1 VGICNDD
8 HVAMLA
14 EEIQAQYRRL
24 FEVGEKLAQAKQS
37 LEAKDEELA
46 KLQGKADILQ
56 DEVLKRGMQVRNL
69 DERWAEMAN
78 EVNDTHKRNEE
89 LEAELTTAR
98 RRLNLQMDTTA
109 QVEKKLVD
117 ALGVLSDRDIEVERL
132 QFALKDKENEL
143 ESVRDE
149 HRTQI
154 DELRTELNDVKEL
167 YYNRLKIEEVQD
179 EEIERLRSKNKQ
191 RVKVVELR
199 WLLDGHTDV
208 LDEHRTAILQ
218 VREAVDQNKETLSA
232 AQREMLATLDRHDG
246 LISKA
251 FACIDNHSDSIY
263 KQQQSIDALLSA
275 IENQPKTKDDLW
287 TYIRR
292 QMNQQGVGGN
302 NEEEE
307 AR

>member
-1 VGICNDD
+1 MGTYTDTYVE
-8 HVAMLA
+8 MLQ
-14 EEIQAQYRRL
+14 EDLQHQYRKC
-24 FEVGEKLAQAKQS
+24 FEVGNVLVQALQAS
-37 LEAKDEELA
+37 EAKDEEL
-46 KLQGKADILQ
+46 
-56 DEVLKRGMQVRNL
+56 
-69 DERWAEMAN
+69 
-78 EVNDTHKRNEE
+78 
-89 LEAELTTAR
+89 TAVR

-117 ALGVLSDRDIEVERL
+117 ALGVLSDRDIEIERL
-132 QFALKDKENEL
+132 TFALKDKDDEL

-154 DELRTELNDVKEL
+154 DELMT
-167 YYNRLKIEEVQD
+167 
-179 EEIERLRSKNKQ
+179 EIERLRRKNKQ

-263 KQQQSIDALLSA
+263 KQQQSIYKQQQSIDALLSA

>member
-1 VGICNDD
+1 MGTYTDTYVE
-8 HVAMLA
+8 ML
-14 EEIQAQYRRL
+14 QQDLQHQYRKV
-24 FEVGEKLAQAKQS
+24 FEVSKQLTDE
-37 LEAKDEELA
+37 LEIARRTIE
-46 KLQGKADILQ
+46 
-56 DEVLKRGMQVRNL
+56 NL
-69 DERWAEMAN
+69 DTNSCVLYSENQRLETQFQAVKKLLDAERN
-78 EVNDTHKRNEE
+78 N
-89 LEAELTTAR
+89 
-98 RRLNLQMDTTA
+98 TA

-117 ALGVLSDRDIEVERL
+117 ALGVLSDRDSEIERL
-132 QFALKDKENEL
+132 TFALKGSDNEL
-143 ESVRDE
+143 ESIRNGYE
-149 HRTQI
+149 NRI

-191 RVKVVELR
+191 RVKVVELQD
-199 WLLDGHTDV
+199 LVNKHVNV
-208 LDEHRTAILQ
+208 LNIHSACITEVQSVI
-218 VREAVDQNKETLSA
+218 DQNKEVASA

>member
-1 VGICNDD
+1 MGTCTDTYVE
-8 HVAMLA
+8 MLQQDPQHHYRKHFEIS
-14 EEIQAQYRRL
+14 EEL
-24 FEVGEKLAQAKQS
+24 GEALMAS
-37 LEAKDEELA
+37 EAKDEEL
-46 KLQGKADILQ
+46 
-56 DEVLKRGMQVRNL
+56 
-69 DERWAEMAN
+69 
-78 EVNDTHKRNEE
+78 
-89 LEAELTTAR
+89 TAAGQL
-98 RRLNLQMDTTA
+98 LNLQMDTTA
-109 QVEKKLVD
+109 QVEKKLAD

-132 QFALKDKENEL
+132 TFALKDKDDEL

-149 HRTQI
+149 HRTQIDELMTEI

-179 EEIERLRSKNKQ
+179 EEIERLRLKNKQ

>member
-1 VGICNDD
+1 MGTYTDSYVEALNRD
-8 HVAMLA
+8 L
-14 EEIQAQYRRL
+14 QYQYRRL
-24 FEVGEKLAQAKQS
+24 FEVGEELAQAKQS
-37 LEAKDEELA
+37 LESKDEELTA
-46 KLQGKADILQ
+46 
-56 DEVLKRGMQVRNL
+56 
-69 DERWAEMAN
+69 
-78 EVNDTHKRNEE
+78 
-89 LEAELTTAR
+89 AR

-109 QVEKKLVD
+109 QVEKKLAD

-132 QFALKDKENEL
+132 TFALKGSDNEL
-143 ESVRDE
+143 ESIRNGYE
-149 HRTQI
+149 NRI

-302 NEEEE
+302 NEGEE

>member
-1 VGICNDD
+1 MGTCTDTYVE
-8 HVAMLA
+8 MLQQDPQHHYRKHFEIS
-14 EEIQAQYRRL
+14 EEL
-24 FEVGEKLAQAKQS
+24 GEALMAS
-37 LEAKDEELA
+37 EAKDEEL
-46 KLQGKADILQ
+46 
-56 DEVLKRGMQVRNL
+56 
-69 DERWAEMAN
+69 
-78 EVNDTHKRNEE
+78 
-89 LEAELTTAR
+89 TAAGQL
-98 RRLNLQMDTTA
+98 LNLQMDTTA
-109 QVEKKLVD
+109 QVEKKLAD

-132 QFALKDKENEL
+132 TFALKDKDDEL

-154 DELRTELNDVKEL
+154 DELMT
-167 YYNRLKIEEVQD
+167 
-179 EEIERLRSKNKQ
+179 EIERLRRKNKQ

>member
-1 VGICNDD
+1 MGTYTDTYVE
-8 HVAMLA
+8 MLQQDLQHHYRKHFEIS
-14 EEIQAQYRRL
+14 EEL
-24 FEVGEKLAQAKQS
+24 GEALMAS
-37 LEAKDEELA
+37 EAKDEEL
-46 KLQGKADILQ
+46 
-56 DEVLKRGMQVRNL
+56 
-69 DERWAEMAN
+69 
-78 EVNDTHKRNEE
+78 
-89 LEAELTTAR
+89 TAAGQL
-98 RRLNLQMDTTA
+98 LNLQMDTTA
-109 QVEKKLVD
+109 QVEKKLAD

-132 QFALKDKENEL
+132 TFALKDKDDEL

-154 DELRTELNDVKEL
+154 DELMT
-167 YYNRLKIEEVQD
+167 
-179 EEIERLRSKNKQ
+179 EIERLRRKNKQ

>member
-1 VGICNDD
+1 MGTCTDTYVE
-8 HVAMLA
+8 MLQQDPQHHYRKHFEIS
-14 EEIQAQYRRL
+14 EEL
-24 FEVGEKLAQAKQS
+24 GEALMAS
-37 LEAKDEELA
+37 EAKDEEL
-46 KLQGKADILQ
+46 
-56 DEVLKRGMQVRNL
+56 
-69 DERWAEMAN
+69 
-78 EVNDTHKRNEE
+78 
-89 LEAELTTAR
+89 TAAGQL
-98 RRLNLQMDTTA
+98 LNLQMDTTA
-109 QVEKKLVD
+109 QVEKKLAD

-132 QFALKDKENEL
+132 TFALKDKDDEL

-154 DELRTELNDVKEL
+154 DELMT
-167 YYNRLKIEEVQD
+167 
-179 EEIERLRSKNKQ
+179 EIERLRRKNKQ

-263 KQQQSIDALLSA
+263 KQQQSIDNLWLYAQGIAAHINTGSSQ
-275 IENQPKTKDDLW
+275 ENP
-287 TYIRR
+287 
-292 QMNQQGVGGN
+292 
-302 NEEEE
+302 
-307 AR
+307 

>member
-1 VGICNDD
+1 
-8 HVAMLA
+8 
-14 EEIQAQYRRL
+14 
-24 FEVGEKLAQAKQS
+24 
-37 LEAKDEELA
+37 
-46 KLQGKADILQ
+46 
-56 DEVLKRGMQVRNL
+56 
-69 DERWAEMAN
+69 
-78 EVNDTHKRNEE
+78 
-89 LEAELTTAR
+89 
-98 RRLNLQMDTTA
+98 
-109 QVEKKLVD
+109 
-117 ALGVLSDRDIEVERL
+117 
-132 QFALKDKENEL
+132 LKDKDDEL

-154 DELRTELNDVKEL
+154 DELMT
-167 YYNRLKIEEVQD
+167 
-179 EEIERLRSKNKQ
+179 EIERLRRKNKQ

-263 KQQQSIDALLSA
+263 KQQQSIYKQQQSIDALLSA